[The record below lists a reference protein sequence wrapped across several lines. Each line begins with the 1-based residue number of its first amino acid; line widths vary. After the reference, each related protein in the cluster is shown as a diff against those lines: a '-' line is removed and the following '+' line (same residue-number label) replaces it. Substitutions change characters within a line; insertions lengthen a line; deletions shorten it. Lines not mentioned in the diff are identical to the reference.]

1 MEDQQTV
8 HIPKEQREQIERS
21 LRGLFKTGNT
31 FTRTTAHR
39 TCYAWFTR
47 DTKLPQRVKVENFD
61 ELMGN
66 FSNPRDFWITS
77 EGYIGRFGVD
87 LFETRREAAQAALPA
102 LEVEEQLAQA
112 RIGFLKDQ
120 RALLEAYAAGDE

>member
-21 LRGLFKTGNT
+21 LRGLFKTGNSHT
-31 FTRTTAHR
+31 HNEPGPR
-39 TCYAWFTR
+39 YAWFTR
-47 DTKLPQRVKVENFD
+47 EAKLPQHVKVDNFD
-61 ELMGN
+61 ATMGKTEN
-66 FSNPRDFWITS
+66 LRDFWITS

-112 RIGFLKDQ
+112 RIGFLKDH
-120 RALLEAYAAGDE
+120 RALLEEYAAGDE